1 MNDST
6 LLHRQINPKFIQPNP
21 LSAQPRVTSQAF
33 RPFGNARMLSTY
45 DGDQISA
52 ADSWLHYTS
61 ELALESCGVMSVTQ
75 AECAQTKLE
84 CAQTK
89 LQVIPDGV
97 PYPEHV
103 SISFTGLTPGQIKS
117 VSKILTLAANARG
130 WQYRP

>member
-1 MNDST
+1 MNAST

-33 RPFGNARMLSTY
+33 RPFGNDRMLSTY

-61 ELALESCGVMSVTQ
+61 ELALESCGVMSVTP
-75 AECAQTKLE
+75 AE

-97 PYPEHV
+97 PYPDHV